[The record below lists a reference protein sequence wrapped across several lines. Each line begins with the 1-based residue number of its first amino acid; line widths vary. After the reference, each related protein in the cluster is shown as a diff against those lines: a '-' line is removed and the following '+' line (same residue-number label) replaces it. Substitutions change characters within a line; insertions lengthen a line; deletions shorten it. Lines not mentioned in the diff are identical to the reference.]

1 MRNKRLAS
9 AIYMCITLITLSAP
23 VKAEQT
29 ASYNQSQY
37 QPVETSRLKT
47 QDSTA
52 QDSTAQ
58 ATSKADSKFTLRM
71 LDPIWI
77 LGFTVAGL
85 VLLRKVQGE

>member
-1 MRNKRLAS
+1 MRNKRLAT
-9 AIYMCITLITLSAP
+9 AIYLCITLITLSAP

-37 QPVETSRLKT
+37 QSVETSRLKT
-47 QDSTA
+47 RDSTA
-52 QDSTAQ
+52 QTA
-58 ATSKADSKFTLRM
+58 SKADSKVTLSM
-71 LDPIWI
+71 LDSIWI

>member
-1 MRNKRLAS
+1 MRHKRLAT
-9 AIYMCITLITLSAP
+9 AIYLCITLITLSAL

-37 QPVETSRLKT
+37 QSVETSRLKT
-47 QDSTA
+47 RDSTA
-52 QDSTAQ
+52 QTA
-58 ATSKADSKFTLRM
+58 SKAYSKDTLSM

>member
-1 MRNKRLAS
+1 MRHKRLAT
-9 AIYMCITLITLSAP
+9 AIYLCITLITLSAL

-29 ASYNQSQY
+29 ASYNQLQY
-37 QPVETSRLKT
+37 QSVETSRLKT

-52 QDSTAQ
+52 QTA
-58 ATSKADSKFTLRM
+58 SKADSKVTLSM

>member
-1 MRNKRLAS
+1 MRNKRLAT
-9 AIYMCITLITLSAP
+9 AIYLCITLITLSAP

-29 ASYNQSQY
+29 ASYNLSQY

-52 QDSTAQ
+52 QT
-58 ATSKADSKFTLRM
+58 TSKADSKFTLSM